1 MTNHWVDIKN
11 TDLAIIM
18 GGNAAE
24 AHPCGF
30 KWVTEALEYRKAKLI
45 VVDPRFTRSAAISDL
60 YAPIRTG
67 TDIAFLGGVINY
79 LLSNNKIHEEYV
91 KAYTNASFLIKD
103 EFAFNDGYFSGYDAE
118 KRTYDKTS
126 WGYQIGADGYAMVD
140 DTLQNPRCV
149 YQLMKTHFSRYTP
162 DVVNN
167 ICGTP
172 KDKFQQ
178 VCELIGSTAVPG
190 RVMTILYAL
199 GWTQHSVGSQNIR
212 TMAMIQLLLGNMG
225 RSGGGVNA
233 LRGHA
238 NVQGI
243 TDMCAY
249 SEVLPGYLSAPTDA
263 DDTREKYNAARTPKP
278 LRPNQMNYGQN
289 FAKWHVSLQ
298 KAWFGDNA
306 TKENDYAYDLVP
318 KRDGAYD
325 VLAIFERMYQGR
337 LNGFITQ
344 GMNPLA
350 ALPNKKKLTAAL
362 SKLKYLVIIDP
373 LRTETG
379 DFWKNYGDSNNV
391 TAADIKTEVIMLP
404 ANCIAEEAGSFT
416 SSGRVAQWHW
426 AAADPP
432 GEAKIDREIIGSLF
446 MKLREMY
453 AKDGGK
459 FPDAI
464 MKMTWNYANPNVPSA
479 RRVAARN
486 QRARADR
493 CGRSERQDQD
503 ACQGGRTALWFWH
516 VAGRRFDRLRQLAVL
531 RFVVAG
537 GQFDCEARFER
548 SGQSRQ

>member
-30 KWVTEALEYRKAKLI
+30 KWVTEALEHRKAKLI
-45 VVDPRFTRSAAISDL
+45 VVDPRFTRSAAIADV
-60 YAPIRTG
+60 YAPIRVG

-79 LLSNNKIHEEYV
+79 LLSNNKIHQEYV

-103 EFAFNDGYFSGYDAE
+103 EFAFNDGYFSGYDAD
-118 KRTYDKTS
+118 KRTYDKSS
-126 WGYQIGADGYAMVD
+126 WGYQMGADGYAMVD
-140 DTLQNPRCV
+140 ESLENPRCV

-162 DVVNN
+162 DMVNT

-172 KDKFQQ
+172 KDKFLQ
-178 VCELIGSTAVPG
+178 VCDLIGSTATPQ

-278 LRPNQMNYGQN
+278 LRPNQMNFAQN

-298 KAWFGDNA
+298 KAWFGDHA
-306 TKENDYAYDLVP
+306 TKENDYAYDLTP

-337 LNGFITQ
+337 VNGFITQ

-379 DFWKNYGDSNNV
+379 EFWKNYGDSNNV
-391 TAADIKTEVIMLP
+391 NAADIKTEVIMLP
-404 ANCIAEEAGSFT
+404 ANVIHEEAGSFT

-426 AAADPP
+426 AAAEPP

-464 MKMTWNYANPNVPSA
+464 MKITWNYANPNVPSA
-479 RRVAARN
+479 EELLREISGRALTDVVDPKDKTKVL
-486 QRARADR
+486 ARAGEQLAGLR
-493 CGRSERQDQD
+493 
-503 ACQGGRTALWFWH
+503 H
-516 VAGRRFDRLRQLAVL
+516 VAGRRLDRVRQLAVL

-537 GQFDCEARFER
+537 RQSDRAARLER
-548 SGQSRQ
+548 SGQPRQ